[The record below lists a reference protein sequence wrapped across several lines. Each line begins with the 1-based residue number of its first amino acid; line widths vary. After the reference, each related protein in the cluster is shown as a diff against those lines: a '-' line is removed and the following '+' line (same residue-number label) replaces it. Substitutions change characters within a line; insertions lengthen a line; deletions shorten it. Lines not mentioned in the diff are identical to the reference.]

1 MWFLGSEIGHKS
13 TYAATDHFLRDRDH
27 LNLDINRQHDIID
40 NYMDWKDEADDGPI
54 VEGHVLDS
62 DDDYGY
68 GDLLDEIEGIVSD
81 NLDNN
86 DSSER
91 DGALI
96 GSS

>member
-1 MWFLGSEIGHKS
+1 
-13 TYAATDHFLRDRDH
+13 

-40 NYMDWKDEADDGPI
+40 NHMDWKDEADDGPI

-62 DDDYGY
+62 NDDYEY

-81 NLDNN
+81 DLKDN

-91 DGALI
+91 DGAPI